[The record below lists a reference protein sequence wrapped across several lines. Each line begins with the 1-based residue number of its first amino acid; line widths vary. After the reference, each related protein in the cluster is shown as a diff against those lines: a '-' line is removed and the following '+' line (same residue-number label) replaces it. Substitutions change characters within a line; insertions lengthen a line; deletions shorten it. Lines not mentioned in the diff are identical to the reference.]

1 MMDAGRHPQIEILT
15 SAELIA
21 LDGEPGAFRATVRLR
36 STAVDPERCTGCGD
50 CAEACPVL
58 VQNAFDIGLG
68 GRHAIFRP
76 FPQAVPSA
84 FAIDPD
90 ACLNDGRL
98 IACERC
104 RLACRSD
111 AIDLGRG
118 PAERAYEVGAVVVA
132 TGFEEFDPSPL
143 RNFGYGIYPN
153 VMTALELERL
163 LNASGPTQGQVMRP
177 SDRRAPKRL
186 AFVQCVGSRGE
197 AGRTHCS
204 RFCCMNAAKDA
215 LLLKQHDA
223 EIESVTILYTDRRA
237 CGKGF
242 EEFMERARAAEGVHF
257 VRGRPAKITEQADTR
272 DLEIAVED
280 TETGRPLH
288 VSADLVVLS
297 CGAVP
302 SEGAQELAARLGLD
316 LSPAGFF
323 EAGADVSA
331 VATSRPGIFLCGG
344 AAGPLVIPDCVAQ
357 GSAAAAEAAALLAFV
372 ARASEPASGERAQGE
387 HESESGPGAGG
398 GAALRAAGAQGA
410 GGAPEANGLDD
421 AEEAALGDA
430 ILAGEAVL
438 DDAILADESALSHAR
453 PGDVRAAGASPSYPW
468 DGHAN
473 EAQADLAAAWDGDA
487 RAHPHAGGE
496 TRQSLRANATPAD
509 PQASARP
516 RDGALREQGDA
527 TLREHRDATMR
538 EQGDDPE
545 ADASATS
552 LANSGARARVGVFL
566 CHCGVNIAGVLA
578 MPELLQYAQR
588 LPGVAHAS
596 EELFACSSSSQ
607 NAIQQAIREQGITRV
622 VVAACTPRTHE
633 PVFRRNCAEAGLNPY
648 LLEMVNIRDQ
658 CSWVHASTPD
668 LATAK
673 ARDLLRMA
681 VARAQRL
688 EALTPVETPVEQ
700 SALVIGAGL
709 AGLKAASDLAA
720 LGCKVTVVEAESS
733 PDALLADLDSLAP
746 QAQGARETA
755 AALIDRARERG
766 VTLLLGREVSGISG
780 FVGNFRIELAPA
792 SVAAPSPASAAPPAP
807 ASDTLTAGAIVIA
820 IGARPYEPRGEFGH
834 GRLSNVIA
842 SMDLEERMAR
852 DEAFGNGAAVAF
864 VQCVGSRR
872 AVDDQA
878 AAIPE
883 AAGNERA
890 GDGCAAGGHDAIGG
904 AGRALRGCSRVCC
917 PTTIRQALALRK
929 RGARVFVCY
938 RDIRMAGPG
947 AEEAYREAREAGV
960 VFLRFAEDSPPRVV
974 EREGRAIGVR
984 LTETLLHREV
994 RAPVDLVVLG
1004 VGLVPR
1010 YAQAARVQEM
1020 LKTPR
1025 DEDGFFL
1032 ERHPELAPV
1041 ETCVDGVVLCGAAQ
1055 GPKDLHESLAQA
1067 TAAAARIGA
1076 LLGKGRLLLDPAVCR
1091 VDAARCRACGLCVS
1105 ICQFQ
1110 APRIVEREGAR
1121 FAEINPALCK
1131 GCGTCAVWC
1140 PTNAIRAAHF
1150 TDEQIGAM
1158 IDALFTGDRDPWGSP
1173 AALPTASEEA

>member
-84 FAIDPD
+84 FVIDPD

-104 RLACRSD
+104 RLACQSD

-143 RNFGYGIYPN
+143 RNFGYGVYPN

-163 LNASGPTQGQVMRP
+163 LNASGPTKGQVMRP

-242 EEFMERARAAEGVHF
+242 EEFMERARAAEGVRF

-288 VSADLVVLS
+288 VAADLVVLS

-323 EAGADVSA
+323 EAGTDVSA

-344 AAGPLVIPDCVAQ
+344 ATGPLVIPDCVAQ

-372 ARASEPASGERAQGE
+372 ARASEPASGERAPG
-387 HESESGPGAGG
+387 ESESGPGAGKD
-398 GAALRAAGAQGA
+398 AALRAAGPHGA
-410 GGAPEANGLDD
+410 GGVPEANALDD

-438 DDAILADESALSHAR
+438 SHAR
-453 PGDVRAAGASPSYPW
+453 PGDGRAAGASPSYPW
-468 DGHAN
+468 DGFAN
-473 EAQADLAAAWDGDA
+473 EANADLAAAWDAD
-487 RAHPHAGGE
+487 AHPHTGGE
-496 TRQSLRANATPAD
+496 TGEDLRPNATPAD
-509 PQASARP
+509 PQASARQ

-527 TLREHRDATMR
+527 TMRARHDATMR

-545 ADASATS
+545 ADASVTS
-552 LANSGARARVGVFL
+552 LANSDAPARVGVFL

-607 NAIQQAIREQGITRV
+607 NAIQQAIREKGITRV

-658 CSWVHASTPD
+658 CSWVHASTPG

-720 LGCKVTVVEAESS
+720 LGCQVTVVEAASS

-755 AALIDRARERG
+755 AALIERARERG
-766 VTLLLGREVSGISG
+766 VTLLLGREVSNISG
-780 FVGNFRIELAPA
+780 FVGNFRIELAPT
-792 SVAAPSPASAAPPAP
+792 SATPPAP
-807 ASDTLTAGAIVIA
+807 ASATLTAGAIVIA

-834 GRLSNVIA
+834 GRLANVIA
-842 SMDLEERMAR
+842 SLDLEERMAR

-864 VQCVGSRR
+864 VQCVGSRH
-872 AVDDQA
+872 AVDEDA
-878 AAIPE
+878 ATMPG
-883 AAGNERA
+883 AAGNEREA
-890 GDGCAAGGHDAIGG
+890 DGRAAGRGKSW
-904 AGRALRGCSRVCC
+904 ALRGCSRVCC

-960 VFLRFAEDSPPRVV
+960 VFLRFAEDAPPQVV
-974 EREGRAIGVR
+974 EREERAIGVR
-984 LTETLLHREV
+984 VTETLLHREV

-1010 YAQAARVQEM
+1010 HAQAARVQEM

-1025 DEDGFFL
+1025 GEDGFFL

-1055 GPKDLHESLAQA
+1055 GPKDLHESLVQA
-1067 TAAAARIGA
+1067 TAAAARVGA
-1076 LLGKGRLLLDPAVCR
+1076 LLGKGRLSLDPAVCR
-1091 VDAARCRACGLCVS
+1091 VEAARCRACGLCVS

-1150 TDEQIGAM
+1150 TDGQIGAM

-1173 AALPTASEEA
+1173 AASRGANAASPAIDAAAAVSGGISSSRTASEEA